1 MAGKREHTLFFY
13 LLPARKQTPPMQSC
27 TFSCVLLCTHS
38 LIYAPS
44 HSLQQ
49 SMCYKRVWECGE
61 GGQVKLKLKRKNVNN
76 NIMIFLPRL
85 KNVSSFRVRF
95 AKSCP
100 RTEAISR
107 CPSMRGHAFFDCNC
121 YWTHANLNFKLDKLL
136 SILKDLAVFS

>member
-1 MAGKREHTLFFY
+1 
-13 LLPARKQTPPMQSC
+13 MQSC

-38 LIYAPS
+38 HFSYAPS